1 MHAFHRPLARLFAF
15 GGFALAASAAMAAG
29 QVRSVQA
36 VPSSSPSAAQRAA
49 AAAPKPAGLRPPL
62 PAGLTDGSGAAVAT
76 DPVAANNTITRTPAT
91 TGSSGTPASG
101 PVFNPGS
108 TTIDTATAQPATT
121 ILGAGATVPGPSQDV
136 NAGAGGY
143 NAVDLARSFYMAD
156 ANHDGELTS
165 AEFNRLTIHPLGFQ
179 QMDRDFDGVISRF
192 EYEDATE

>member
-1 MHAFHRPLARLFAF
+1 MHALPLSLARFLAL
-15 GGFALAASAAMAAG
+15 GATTLAASAALAAG
-29 QVRSVQA
+29 QVHAVQA
-36 VPSSSPSAAQRAA
+36 APSSAPSAAQRAA
-49 AAAPKPAGLRPPL
+49 AAAPNPAGLRPPL

-76 DPVAANNTITRTPAT
+76 DPVAANNTITRAPAT
-91 TGSSGTPASG
+91 TGSNGTTAGG

-108 TTIDTATAQPATT
+108 MPTDTATAQPATT
-121 ILGAGATVPGPSQDV
+121 ILGAGATVPGPSQSI

-165 AEFNRLTIHPLGFQ
+165 AEFNRLTIRPLGFQ

-192 EYEDATE
+192 EFQDATE

>member
-1 MHAFHRPLARLFAF
+1 MHALPRFLALSAL
-15 GGFALAASAAMAAG
+15 ALAASAALAAG

-76 DPVAANNTITRTPAT
+76 DPVAANNAITRAPAMGGA
-91 TGSSGTPASG
+91 TGIAGAG

-108 TTIDTATAQPATT
+108 TTIDTTAQAATT
-121 ILGAGATVPGPSQDV
+121 VLGAGATVPGPSQSV

-165 AEFNRLTIHPLGFQ
+165 AEFNRLTIRPLGFQ